1 MPVTGYKAGIW
12 SIFIIAIVFIIMSV
26 FFVTRSEDKP
36 KLVVEE
42 VSAVGKAADS
52 EITLKRAANIDEDV
66 QVGATIMARK
76 QNPPMRPPELISYLL
91 ITFGALMLFLP
102 LAAFA
107 MGPNVTLLRIRA
119 LTTRLDR
126 VYYLLGYVCGLEL
139 LMLGFFITYQ
149 VVARKLDWVQAP
161 GTDVMSGYVL
171 AMAATWAF
179 SYSLR
184 SGAHVRIDVLLP
196 YMSSRVRAAADWMAL
211 ASVLFLGWV
220 TMWKMWENV
229 VNNYER
235 GVVTNDYPLTPLFIP
250 KIVVSL
256 GFTLLCLTAIQM
268 MYSMVS
274 EALLVAWS
282 RARGIEDVEDISVT
296 EEQAAAVA

>member
-1 MPVTGYKAGIW
+1 MEMTIPRLKWGLLVAW
-12 SIFIIAIVFIIMSV
+12 AVFIGI
-26 FFVTRSEDKP
+26 
-36 KLVVEE
+36 
-42 VSAVGKAADS
+42 
-52 EITLKRAANIDEDV
+52 
-66 QVGATIMARK
+66 
-76 QNPPMRPPELISYLL
+76 
-91 ITFGALMLFLP
+91 LMLFLLKYTVPIEITALMSLLFIVFFVWLP
-102 LAAFA
+102 LSTW
-107 MGPNVTLLRIRA
+107 TLGARDA
-119 LTTRLDR
+119 LVFTRTITMVFDR
-126 VYYLLGYVCGLEL
+126 LYFILGYVCGLEL

-149 VVARKLDWVQAP
+149 VVARKLEWVQAP

-196 YMSSRVRAAADWMAL
+196 YMGTRVRGLADWLAL
-211 ASVLFLGWV
+211 FSVLFLGWV

-256 GFTLLCLTAIQM
+256 GFTLLCLTALQM
-268 MYSMVS
+268 MYSMVN
-274 EALLVAWS
+274 EALMPALS
-282 RARGIEDVEDISVT
+282 RRMTGEELESVT
-296 EEQAAAVA
+296 VTEGEAAGVAD